1 MMKLAKYLVPLVGL
15 VPVAFG
21 ISFALG
27 KIAPDKAQAALE
39 ESRVVR
45 PAIRETASSRIALI
59 IGNADYPDANQPLR
73 HPVKDAQ
80 ALAEQLR
87 RNGFDVDM
95 QENLGKDEM
104 RRALDD
110 FNAKIRPGTVAFVAF
125 SGFGIQVDRQSY
137 IIPVNAQI
145 WKEAD
150 VRRDGVSIDGL
161 LSDMHRNGA
170 NVKLAVFDASRRN
183 PYERRF
189 RGVSTGLAAVDAP
202 PGTLLMSA
210 AAPGKV
216 AYDAEGENSLLMGEL
231 LKEINAPGISAEAV
245 FNHTRIGVS
254 RASNGEQVPQVSSS
268 LIENFAFAPGS
279 SRYGRARPAAFDD
292 TPRVAARTDYV
303 DPQSAQTS
311 DALDTPS
318 TATRERVET
327 APEKPAE
334 KPAVVKPAVVKPA
347 EKPAESEAPAKSVV
361 EKKPV
366 IEKKPTV
373 EKHVPSAK
381 EIKAAKAQEEW
392 RRPRRTVRDMRH
404 EFEDE
409 QPSVYMRR
417 HHGWFSERPR
427 FAREWGMGGGGFGRG
442 GFGRMMGMGF

>member
-1 MMKLAKYLVPLVGL
+1 MGSIMLKLAKYIVPLVGL

-27 KIAPDKAQAALE
+27 KLAPEKAQAALE
-39 ESRVVR
+39 ESRIVR
-45 PAIRETASSRIALI
+45 PAVRDTASSRIALI
-59 IGNADYPDANQPLR
+59 IGNANYPDASQPLR

-95 QENLGKDEM
+95 QENLGRDEM
-104 RRALDD
+104 RRAFDD
-110 FNAKIRPGTVAFVAF
+110 FKAKIRPGTVAFVAF

-137 IIPVNAQI
+137 MIPVNAQI

-150 VRRDGVSIDGL
+150 VRRDGMSIDAL
-161 LSDMHRNGA
+161 LGDMHRSGA
-170 NVKLAVFDASRRN
+170 NVKLALFDASRRN
-183 PYERRF
+183 PFERRF
-189 RGVSTGLAAVDAP
+189 RGVSTGLAAIDAP

-216 AYDAEGENSLLMGEL
+216 AYDTEGENSLLIAEL
-231 LKEINAPGISAEAV
+231 LKEINAPGISAEVV

-279 SRYGRARPAAFDD
+279 SRYGRARPAAFDEM
-292 TPRVAARTDYV
+292 PRVAARTDYV
-303 DPQSAQTS
+303 DAPSAQSS
-311 DALDTPS
+311 DAMDTPS
-318 TATRERVET
+318 TVTRDPVDVV
-327 APEKPAE
+327 PEKPAE
-334 KPAVVKPAVVKPA
+334 KPALVKPA
-347 EKPAESEAPAKSVV
+347 ENPAQSELPAKSMV

-366 IEKKPTV
+366 IEKKPSV
-373 EKHVPSAK
+373 EKHVPTAK
-381 EIKAAKAQEEW
+381 EMKAAKAQEEW

-404 EFEDE
+404 DFEDD
-409 QPSVYMRR
+409 QPVFMRR

>member
-1 MMKLAKYLVPLVGL
+1 MGSTMLKLAKYIVPLLGL

-27 KIAPDKAQAALE
+27 KLAPDKAQAALE
-39 ESRVVR
+39 ESRIVR

-73 HPVKDAQ
+73 HPVKDAL

-110 FNAKIRPGTVAFVAF
+110 FKAKIRPGMVAFVAY

-137 IIPVNAQI
+137 MIPVNAQI
-145 WKEAD
+145 WRDAD
-150 VRRDGVSIDGL
+150 VRREGISIDAL

-189 RGVSTGLAAVDAP
+189 RGVSTGLAAIDAP

-216 AYDAEGENSLLMGEL
+216 AYDTEGENGLLMSEL
-231 LKEINAPGISAEAV
+231 LKEINAPGVSAEVV

-279 SRYGRARPAAFDD
+279 SRYGRAQPAAFDEM
-292 TPRVAARTDYV
+292 PRVAARTDYV
-303 DPQSAQTS
+303 DPPSAQTS

-318 TATRERVET
+318 TATREPVEA
-327 APEKPAE
+327 APAKPAE
-334 KPAVVKPAVVKPA
+334 KPAVVKPA
-347 EKPAESEAPAKSVV
+347 EKPAESEPPAKSVV

-366 IEKKPTV
+366 IEKKPSL

-381 EIKAAKAQEEW
+381 EMKPAKAQEEW

-409 QPSVYMRR
+409 QPAVFMRR
-417 HHGWFSERPR
+417 HGWFSERPR